1 MELLADECVYKK
13 TVLFL
18 RGKGYL
24 IRTVQEVGRG
34 GCKDPEL
41 IKYAAEKGFVLLT
54 RDKDFKDVLKYPPTK
69 HTGLIVLEIH
79 PKSMEDV
86 HLVLAK
92 LLESTE
98 NLNKTLVVVDRQ
110 KYRLKRM

>member
-18 RGKGYL
+18 RNKGYL
-24 IRTVQEVGRG
+24 IRTVQEVGIS

-41 IKYAAEKGFVLLT
+41 IKYAAENGLVLLT
-54 RDKDFKDVLKYPPTK
+54 RDKDFKDILKYPPAK
-69 HTGLIVLEIH
+69 HRGLIVLEIH
-79 PKSMEDV
+79 PKNMKDV

-92 LLESTE
+92 LLESHK
-98 NLNKTLVVVDRQ
+98 NLNKTLAVVDRQ
-110 KYRLKRM
+110 KYRLLHQ